1 MSKTLNE
8 KINESIAVLEGLDK
22 ENLELG
28 KYVVNED
35 FFYLVQE
42 YETKDPEIARH
53 EAHEKYVDIQYMIQ
67 GKEQIDIA
75 PAEKMEVEEPY
86 NADRDVVFF
95 KEPEQATHVVL
106 TDGGCAVLNPTD
118 SHKPGRRVGKAA
130 KVRKIVGKVR
140 I

>member
-1 MSKTLNE
+1 MRKTLEE
-8 KINESIAVLEGLDK
+8 KINESIAVIEGLDK
-22 ENLELG
+22 ERLELG
-28 KYVVNED
+28 KHVVNDD

-42 YETKDPEIARH
+42 YETKAPEVARH

-75 PAEKMEVEEPY
+75 PAEKMEVSEPY
-86 NADRDVVFF
+86 NADRDIVFF
-95 KEPEQATHVVL
+95 AEPKQATHVVL
-106 TDGGCAVLNPTD
+106 TDGGYVVVYPED
-118 SHKPGRRVGKAA
+118 SHKPGIRVGETA